1 MGTGRG
7 RNQGGP
13 KGPKVPVPP
22 PLGNEKI
29 IILRQTSYLTQKKE
43 KETGRLFKFVS
54 SGILINQLL
63 LRDNLYENVATHVTV
78 LVFCRY

>member
-1 MGTGRG
+1 M
-7 RNQGGP
+7 
-13 KGPKVPVPP
+13 
-22 PLGNEKI
+22 KI
-29 IILRQTSYLTQKKE
+29 IILRQTSYLTKKKE

-78 LVFCRY
+78 LVFGRY